1 MKYFIVILMSVMMLA
16 AMVSCVGDVDP
27 YEVDLSLPEAETES
41 TNIENSYAETALGT
55 NIPTEQLSEDRVTSS
70 EPPVPQNTS
79 SPTQQNKSKV
89 NNDQSSSTP
98 YPSEMPNNS
107 SVISQP
113 AAPFDPSP
121 YETEAIRYG
130 KSLGLNYDEDFVSRG
145 NWNPWVNLND
155 KLSEAQMM
163 QNIRDSL
170 QILVNEGREYF
181 FVYCESQAENSYHM
195 FIFFG

>member
-1 MKYFIVILMSVMMLA
+1 MLVTL
-16 AMVSCVGDVDP
+16 VSCADDVIIYNAD
-27 YEVDLSLPEAETES
+27 SSFPESETES
-41 TNIENSYAETALGT
+41 TNVENSYAETDT
-55 NIPTEQLSEDRVTSS
+55 EPTDSTEQLSEDRVTSS
-70 EPPVPQNTS
+70 EPPAPQNTS

-89 NNDQSSSTP
+89 NSDQSSSTP
-98 YPSEMPNNS
+98 ESPEMPNTS

-145 NWNPWVNLND
+145 NWNPWVNLNN

-181 FVYCESQAENSYHM
+181 FVYCEPQADNSYHM
-195 FIFFG
+195 FVFFG